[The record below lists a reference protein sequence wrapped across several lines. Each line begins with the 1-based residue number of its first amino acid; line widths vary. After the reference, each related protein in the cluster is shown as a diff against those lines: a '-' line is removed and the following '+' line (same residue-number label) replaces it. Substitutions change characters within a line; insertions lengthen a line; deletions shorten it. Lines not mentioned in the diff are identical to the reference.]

1 MSKVQQIA
9 SAYSELQKKICRI
22 LEKADGKASFTEHTW
37 EKEIGSGSTCVI
49 QNGNVIEKGA
59 VNYSFV
65 QGEFTPQ
72 MGKLL
77 GEKASH
83 YAVTGIS
90 SIIHPVNPHV
100 PIIHMNIRYFELDNK
115 TVWFGGGIDLT
126 PHFVDVAEAKAFHQQ
141 LKTMCDKYSAAFYPH
156 FKEWADNYFF
166 IPHRNETRGIGGIF
180 FDRMKPDHTISFEEL
195 LRFTLELGNTYPK
208 IYAEIMQKKSK
219 LSFTE
224 AEKKWQQIRRGRYVE
239 FNLVYDRGT
248 KFGLESNGNTE
259 SILVSLPANAS
270 WEFNYKVETDSP
282 EYHTLQMLRKEIDW
296 VNYTI

>member
-9 SAYSELQKKICRI
+9 SAYAELQKKIWRI
-22 LEKADGKASFTEHTW
+22 LEAADGKAFFTEHKW
-37 EKEIGSGSTCVI
+37 EKEIGSGLTCVI
-49 QNGNVIEKGA
+49 QNGNIIEKGG

-65 QGEFTPQ
+65 QGKYTPQ

-77 GEKASH
+77 NEKASH
-83 YAVTGIS
+83 YSVTGIS

-100 PIIHMNIRYFELDNK
+100 PIIHMNIRYFELDNGIA
-115 TVWFGGGIDLT
+115 WFGGGIDLT
-126 PHFVDVAEAKAFHQQ
+126 PHYVDIEEAKAFH
-141 LKTMCDKYSAAFYPH
+141 LKLKSLCDNYQPAFYPR
-156 FKEWADNYFF
+156 FKKWADDYFF

-180 FDRMKPDHTISFEEL
+180 FDGLKPDHQISFEQL
-195 LRFTLELGNTYPK
+195 LGFTLELGNAYPE
-208 IYAEIMQKKSK
+208 IYAEIMRKKSK
-219 LSFTE
+219 QSFTE

-270 WEFNYKVETDSP
+270 WEFDYKVETDSP
-282 EYHTLQMLRKEIDW
+282 EYQTLQMLRKEIDW
-296 VNYTI
+296 VNYSI